1 MENNS
6 FKVDNINDLELVYS
20 ILREKNPNNQINITF
35 NYNTKSYTIQLSDKP
50 YKSDPDVPLDLKIE
64 VVYGDSIH
72 KSEPILVRDP
82 STGTIDFLTIESVC
96 SQWHDYPEFKIL
108 ETNVRIDK
116 QYGMTQLE
124 VWCDEGWTKIK
135 KVIRHKTDKALYKIL
150 SHGGS
155 VIVTEDHSL
164 LDKEK
169 NVIKPSQ
176 CNLDTQLLTSYPIN
190 FNTSPN
196 TISKERAFIYG
207 FFFGDG
213 SCCSNSWALN
223 NQDKMVLKHLVELC
237 KKEYPQKDVKI
248 YDTLKSSGVYK
259 LSLSNPKDLIHEYRE
274 KFYSAD
280 RFKKV
285 PSDILNGS
293 MDILQSFFD
302 GYWASDGCRKDK
314 ETIGCTRFDVKGS
327 IGAAGLYYV
336 SKRLGYNV
344 SVNTRQDMFRL
355 TLTKK
360 EQRKVNNK
368 IKRIVKLSSSE
379 DFVYDIETQCGRF
392 NAGVGNI
399 VVKNTDSIMAEFK
412 FNRDDFEKNRI
423 DTFNLA
429 TVCADKLTNDIFNR
443 PPIVLEFEKVF
454 QPFIL
459 LTKKRYIAN
468 KYENLK
474 DPFQLKGLDAK
485 GIALTRR
492 DYCPMVKK
500 CYKEVINAIMNR
512 EVNPIDAIHNSIKI
526 FKSYISKIDKYDI
539 EIDNLVVSA
548 MLAKSYKTRPVHVI
562 LAEKLKERKEQVTI
576 GDRIPYIYIESDDPK
591 KQKSELGEDPQYA
604 IKNKLKFNRACYLE
618 QLAKPLLG
626 FYKVVLQNNGLL
638 LDDLIEDVNVKLH
651 KYGAKKL
658 KPSDF
663 KIED

>member
-1 MENNS
+1 MENSS

-35 NYNTKSYTIQLSDKP
+35 NYNTKIYTIQLSDKP

-176 CNLDTQLLTSYPIN
+176 CNVDTQLLTSYPIN

-213 SCCSNSWALN
+213 SCCSYSWALN

-259 LSLSNPKDLIHEYRE
+259 FPKDLIHEYRE

-314 ETIGCTRFDVKGS
+314 ETTRFDVKGS

-412 FNRDDFEKNRI
+412 FNRDDFDKNRI

>member
-1 MENNS
+1 MENSS

-20 ILREKNPNNQINITF
+20 ILREKNPNNQIDITF
-35 NYNTKSYTIQLSDKP
+35 NYNTRMYTIQLSDKP

-164 LDKEK
+164 LDKDK

-190 FNTSPN
+190 FNTSSN

-237 KKEYPQKDVKI
+237 KKEYPLKI

-259 LSLSNPKDLIHEYRE
+259 FPKDLIHEYRE

-280 RFKKV
+280 RLKKV

-314 ETIGCTRFDVKGS
+314 ETTRFDVKGS

-344 SVNTRQDMFRL
+344 SVKTRQDMFRL

-468 KYENLK
+468 KYENM
-474 DPFQLKGLDAK
+474 DNPFQLKGLDAK